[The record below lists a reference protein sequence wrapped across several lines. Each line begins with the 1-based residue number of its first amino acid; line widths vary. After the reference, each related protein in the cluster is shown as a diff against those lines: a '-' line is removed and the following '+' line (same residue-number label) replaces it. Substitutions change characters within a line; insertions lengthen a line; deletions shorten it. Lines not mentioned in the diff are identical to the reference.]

1 MQQEHNASSQSSL
14 NTMDPRKMLVEQLG
28 QLLLANIE
36 QAALIEKLKAD
47 LENLKQSA
55 SEAK

>member
-1 MQQEHNASSQSSL
+1 
-14 NTMDPRKMLVEQLG
+14 MLVEQLG

>member
-1 MQQEHNASSQSSL
+1 
-14 NTMDPRKMLVEQLG
+14 MDPRKMLVEQLG